1 VTVESRLKQTA
12 QFVSLQLTPLEL
24 VMVLP
29 EGIQIHPTAPNIN
42 DYLRL
47 RDIAGLSPFTPSA
60 AEVGLA
66 GTYFGVSILFEE
78 TIVGMGRIDGD
89 GGLFFQIVD
98 IAVDPDYQGRGQGFS
113 VMSAL
118 MEHPKKY
125 APPSAHVS
133 LLADVPA
140 HKLYEKIG
148 FATTAPQS
156 IGMATRIEH

>member
-47 RDIAGLSPFTPSA
+47 RDIAGLSPFTSSA
-60 AEVGLA
+60 AEMGLA

-78 TIVGMGRIDGD
+78 TIVGD
-89 GGLFFQIVD
+89 GGLFCQIVD
-98 IAVDPDYQGRGQGFS
+98 IAVDPDYQGRSLGFS

-125 APPSAHVS
+125 AQPSAHVS

-140 HKLYEKIG
+140 HKLYEKFG

>member
-78 TIVGMGRIDGD
+78 TIVGMGRIVGD
-89 GGLFFQIVD
+89 GGLFCQIVD

-156 IGMATRIEH
+156 IGMANGIEH

>member
-1 VTVESRLKQTA
+1 
-12 QFVSLQLTPLEL
+12 
-24 VMVLP
+24 MILP
-29 EGIQIHPTAPNIN
+29 EGFQIHPTAPDIN

-47 RDIAGLSPFTPSA
+47 RDIAGLSPFTSSA

-78 TIVGMGRIDGD
+78 TIVGMGRIVGD

-98 IAVDPDYQGRGQGFS
+98 IAVDPDYQGRGLGFS

-118 MEHPKKY
+118 MGYLKKY

-140 HKLYEKIG
+140 NKLYEKFG